1 MVFKRKLY
9 DRLIQWKNDN
19 AGTALLIEGSR
30 RVGKTTLAEDFA
42 KREFPDY
49 LLLDFSKTSQDIKDL
64 FSLDLNDLDEF
75 FARLFILTRHV
86 LKPGSLIIFD
96 EIQRFPAAREAIK
109 SLVADPKKRFR
120 YLESG
125 SLIGI
130 SELDPDDVGKGEK
143 AMGDIVIPS
152 EEESVTLRP
161 MDYEEYRWAK
171 GDEGTVPLLRT
182 YFEAK
187 KSLGEKENLSEMR
200 DYYAYLA
207 IGGMPQAVA
216 AYLQEG
222 TFQAA
227 DRAKRNILELYEKDL
242 VRYDNKYGTVSA
254 PLFRS
259 IPWFLTS
266 HRVAFPLSK
275 LGMRRDAKTLTHS
288 IQLLEESQ
296 FATFVR
302 NVADP
307 NVGMGL
313 SEDPFA
319 FKMYLCD
326 TGLLISQ
333 ILKDDAKTGEAVYQG
348 LISGKLAINKGMIFE
363 NAVCQT
369 LVGGGHHPHYHSFYV
384 TSDPE
389 GRHLYEVDFL
399 IADGY
404 KLDAIE
410 VKSSSTQAH
419 SSIDKFVAKY
429 PSRIK
434 ERLIIGKGDL
444 KQEGDYLH
452 LPLYMTM
459 FL

>member
-1 MVFKRKLY
+1 MEAKKMAFKRKLY
-9 DRLIQWKNDN
+9 DRMLQWKADDS
-19 AGTALLIEGSR
+19 GTALLIEGSR

-130 SELDPDDVGKGEK
+130 SELDPDDAGKVK
-143 AMGDIVIPS
+143 KSMGDIVIPS

-161 MDYEEYRWAK
+161 MDYEEYRWSK
-171 GDEGTVPLLRT
+171 GDEGTGPRLRT
-182 YFEAK
+182 DFEAK

-227 DRAKRNILELYEKDL
+227 DTAKR
-242 VRYDNKYGTVSA
+242 
-254 PLFRS
+254 
-259 IPWFLTS
+259 
-266 HRVAFPLSK
+266 
-275 LGMRRDAKTLTHS
+275 
-288 IQLLEESQ
+288 
-296 FATFVR
+296 
-302 NVADP
+302 
-307 NVGMGL
+307 
-313 SEDPFA
+313 
-319 FKMYLCD
+319 
-326 TGLLISQ
+326 
-333 ILKDDAKTGEAVYQG
+333 
-348 LISGKLAINKGMIFE
+348 
-363 NAVCQT
+363 
-369 LVGGGHHPHYHSFYV
+369 
-384 TSDPE
+384 
-389 GRHLYEVDFL
+389 
-399 IADGY
+399 
-404 KLDAIE
+404 
-410 VKSSSTQAH
+410 
-419 SSIDKFVAKY
+419 
-429 PSRIK
+429 
-434 ERLIIGKGDL
+434 
-444 KQEGDYLH
+444 
-452 LPLYMTM
+452 
-459 FL
+459 